1 MPTVTKSATLDTL
14 GLPAGDHLVRFHVE
28 AEMISFEV
36 AASRLPV
43 TSPQSAATRQPTG
56 FVKKWGGTARKVE
69 DSEDAWLTHINDKHL
84 R

>member
-28 AEMISFEV
+28 AEVISFEV
-36 AASRLPV
+36 AASQP
-43 TSPQSAATRQPTG
+43 PAATIEPDGARKPTG
-56 FVKKWGGTARKVE
+56 FVKKWGGTAEKVE
-69 DSEDAWLTHINDKHL
+69 DPEDVWLRHINDKHL